1 MDKTR
6 RRLMAF
12 SLFILGF
19 AAYTLV
25 SLGLELFLG
34 SGFDNLTV
42 PEGAPA
48 NIIDIT
54 KTFIIV
60 VTLLLVLPQIYV
72 GIKGVRVARNPDSSG
87 GHIFWAVVLFIFA
100 LVSIV
105 SAFINLVS
113 NGGAGDGFSMMID
126 GAIEAIFYLEF
137 IIYARRVKNE
147 Y

>member
-42 PEGAPA
+42 PEGAPE

-105 SAFINLVS
+105 SALINLVS

>member
-6 RRLMAF
+6 RRLLAF
-12 SLFILGF
+12 SIFILGF

-42 PEGAPA
+42 PEGAPE

-105 SAFINLVS
+105 SALINLVS